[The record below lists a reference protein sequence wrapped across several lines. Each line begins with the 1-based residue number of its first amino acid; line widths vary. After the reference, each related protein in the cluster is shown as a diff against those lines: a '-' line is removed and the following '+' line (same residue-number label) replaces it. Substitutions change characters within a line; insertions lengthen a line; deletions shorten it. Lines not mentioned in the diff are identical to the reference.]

1 MALRSF
7 TAFKNLQLEEKIIK
21 CSKHQD
27 VEPLQEL
34 YQLRPDLNGQS
45 VWFFPTQK
53 KSAEGRILYEKSEN
67 HVYVYDM
74 ITQNQFSSFAAW
86 IKALSIK
93 RFFKGKKSSL
103 ATIFLNSSCNGTSVG
118 QIIKGENHSPYFKSA
133 EIITLLTIK
142 TTLTTIIYS
151 NMEFANINLME
162 GNNGSLWLIFSDQQ
176 NIQKELCFEKA
187 PYGSRNPIKYSILIN
202 GFEVKDTILK
212 SNHIN
217 NKISTMTDIF
227 LIVQFCKKSSICMG
241 QYTKEFAKVVYLR
254 GDYIYSS
261 YLGPQNNHEI
271 ITTLE
276 NKGSETEAYHRVDCT
291 FFVLNGNI
299 CVNCKTLRNTLYKIE
314 KRHANSA
321 QSVKTP
327 YVSREI
333 LTELVQ
339 NTRKTIRSQKELVK
353 ELSERLKLKFE
364 TEEEPISEPLTH
376 IVYNVIEE
384 VKTKKYEDV
393 PNIIL
398 KELIHIQSEKP
409 NGIRYHPMFI
419 RWAISIYSRGPAAY
433 KAMKSIIRMPSLSTL
448 KSYINET
455 SQYMGLLWSQR
466 DNKYIGY
473 IDFDDENAEIEAFGE
488 QCLYNVQNYSGDQN
502 NDEKDCKRTLATQVH
517 QIVWHSI
524 THSFNFPIAYFAIET
539 ISVHT
544 LNTILFSLA
553 AKLECVNIHT
563 YGSVCDSAGENR
575 KHIKSFN
582 WFATTWKIGD
592 KVEVQLSTK
601 PSKKSYKPST
611 IIAFNPERTE
621 FLVELSGSEQSRH
634 NITRSAL
641 RPPMLA
647 KTTWNINDQ
656 CEVRNIVNN
665 EWYPGKISTRIL
677 INGYL
682 DIEVAIKTTEIQP
695 IIEISA

>member
-1 MALRSF
+1 MKKQKNIK
-7 TAFKNLQLEEKIIK
+7 KNLQSEEKIIK
-21 CSKHQD
+21 RSKHQD
-27 VEPLQEL
+27 AEPLQEL
-34 YQLRPDLNGQS
+34 YQLHPDLNGQS
-45 VWFFPTQK
+45 VWFFPIQK

-67 HVYVYDM
+67 YVYVYDM
-74 ITQNQFSSFAAW
+74 ITQNRFSSFAAW
-86 IKALSIK
+86 IKTLSIK

-103 ATIFLNSSCNGTSVG
+103 ATIFLNSSCNGTSIG

-142 TTLTTIIYS
+142 TTLTTMIYS
-151 NMEFANINLME
+151 NVEFANINLME
-162 GNNGSLWLIFSDQQ
+162 DIFS
-176 NIQKELCFEKA
+176 
-187 PYGSRNPIKYSILIN
+187 
-202 GFEVKDTILK
+202 
-212 SNHIN
+212 
-217 NKISTMTDIF
+217 
-227 LIVQFCKKSSICMG
+227 IVQFCKKSSICVG

-254 GDYIYSS
+254 GDRIYSS

-271 ITTLE
+271 IATLE
-276 NKGSETEAYHRVDCT
+276 NKGSKTEAYCRVDCT

-299 CVNCKTLRNTLYKIE
+299 CMNCKTLRNTLYKIE

-364 TEEEPISEPLTH
+364 AEEEPISEPLTH

-384 VKTKKYEDV
+384 VKTKKYKDV

-398 KELIHIQSEKP
+398 KELIRIQSEKP

-448 KSYINET
+448 KSYINKT
-455 SQYMGLLWSQR
+455 SQYTGWQNKVVERIAANMNTNNIWGYARLGFFSHDSFKIQKGASNSMAFKFGSQR
-466 DNKYIGY
+466 EKNCIKCMNTY
-473 IDFDDENAEIEAFGE
+473 
-488 QCLYNVQNYSGDQN
+488 CL
-502 NDEKDCKRTLATQVH
+502 
-517 QIVWHSI
+517 
-524 THSFNFPIAYFAIET
+524 
-539 ISVHT
+539 
-544 LNTILFSLA
+544 
-553 AKLECVNIHT
+553 
-563 YGSVCDSAGENR
+563 
-575 KHIKSFN
+575 
-582 WFATTWKIGD
+582 
-592 KVEVQLSTK
+592 EVQLSTK
-601 PSKKSYKPST
+601 PGKKSYKPST
-611 IIAFNPERTE
+611 IIAFNPECTE

-634 NITRSAL
+634 NITWSAL
-641 RPPMLA
+641 RPPMPA

-656 CEVRNIVNN
+656 CKIRNIVNN
-665 EWYPGKISTRIL
+665 ERYPGKISTGIL

-695 IIEISA
+695 IIWKSVLSDIRPA